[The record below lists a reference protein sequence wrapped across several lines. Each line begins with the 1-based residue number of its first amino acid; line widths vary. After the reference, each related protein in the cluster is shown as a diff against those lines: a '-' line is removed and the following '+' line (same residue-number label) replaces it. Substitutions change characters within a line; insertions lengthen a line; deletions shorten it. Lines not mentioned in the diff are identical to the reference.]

1 MAFTLSK
8 LKRGRVIIG
17 MSLLYRAFSRY
28 KRRIIILALLG
39 FVSGL
44 LEGVGVNAIIPLLS
58 FVSSDVDPNADV
70 ISRAI
75 QQAFAAFHLTF
86 RLSYLLIFIA
96 LLFIVKAVVSFIA
109 QYVSATIT
117 ADYEREIRVTL
128 FQKLMGS
135 GWPYLLTQKTG
146 YPEMVLT
153 NDVNAASTA
162 LTYLSSAILLIT
174 ALLIYVI
181 IALNI
186 SVMITILA
194 LLMGVVIFVS
204 FRPFLYRSQQ
214 AANVQAQLYKV
225 IAHHVNE
232 SVAGSKS
239 IKSFAVEIPVVA
251 KAANIFKTLRGER
264 IKLSRSNATTNS
276 LIQPISLLFVLAVF
290 SYFYLKGN
298 FNVASF
304 AVILYLIQK
313 IFSYIQAIQSKLH
326 SVSELVPNVR
336 NTLEFL
342 AAAEKNQEHQTGTA
356 AFSFHQRLTFQSV
369 TFGYQQDRGRVLD
382 GISFE
387 IPKGA
392 MLGLIGASGA
402 GKTTIVDLLLR
413 HFSPTGG
420 EILIDGK
427 NISTVDL
434 TAWRHKIGYISQDI
448 FLLNDTVEN
457 NIKFYHPSISKPDM
471 VAAAKMAQIH
481 DFINQQPDGY
491 QTMVGERGIM
501 LSGGQRQRV
510 ILARAL
516 VRQPEILILDEA
528 TSSLDN
534 ESEIKVQQAIE
545 NLRGKITVLVIAH
558 RLTTVM
564 NCDQLLI
571 IKDGQIQE
579 RGAPQAL
586 LKDRGSYFFKTYNI
600 REQPQH

>member
-1 MAFTLSK
+1 MFNK
-8 LKRGRVIIG
+8 LKPTKIMGGV
-17 MSLLYRAFSRY
+17 SLLYQAFGRY
-28 KRRIIILALLG
+28 KRRITVLAILG
-39 FVSGL
+39 FISGL

-58 FVSSDVDPNADV
+58 FVSSDIDRNADLV
-70 ISRAI
+70 SRI
-75 QQAFAAFHLTF
+75 IEQSFSAFHVTF

-96 LLFIVKAVVSFIA
+96 LLFIVKAIVSFIA

-162 LTYLSSAILLIT
+162 LTYLSSAILLVT

-214 AANVQAQLYKV
+214 AANTQAQLYKV

-232 SVAGSKS
+232 SVAGAKS
-239 IKSFAVEIPVVA
+239 IKSFGVEVPVVA
-251 KAANIFKTLRGER
+251 KAADIFKILRGER
-264 IKLSRSNATTNS
+264 INLSRSNATTNS

-313 IFSYIQAIQSKLH
+313 IFSYIQTIQSKLH
-326 SVSELVPNVR
+326 SVSELIPNVR

-342 AAAEKNQEHQTGTA
+342 AAAEKNQERRTGTSV
-356 AFSFHQRLTFQSV
+356 FSFHQRLTFQNV
-369 TFGYQQDRGRVLD
+369 TFGYQEDRGRVLD

-413 HFSPTGG
+413 HFTPTGG
-420 EILIDGK
+420 EILIDDKDIGT
-427 NISTVDL
+427 IDL

-448 FLLNDTVEN
+448 FLLNDTIEN
-457 NIKFYHPSISKPDM
+457 NIKFYHPSISESDM
-471 VAAAKMAQIH
+471 VAAAQMAQIH
-481 DFINQQPDGY
+481 DFITEQPDGY

-586 LKDRGSYFFKTYNI
+586 LKDRDSYFFKTYNI
-600 REQPQH
+600 REQQQH